1 MNRIDNQISQ
11 REDAL
16 VVTIFFNF
24 DEVCQLFYQ
33 HDLWLK
39 ETVEYVYK
47 IYSQRRLLY

>member
-11 REDAL
+11 REDPL

-24 DEVCQLFYQ
+24 DEVCQLSYQ

-39 ETVEYVYK
+39 ETVE
-47 IYSQRRLLY
+47 